1 MLEYHLTAG
10 GEKHWSTNYSGIGE
24 KRVRKNVSQVSVE
37 RNKQQW
43 DNKKKITSDSYQR

>member
-24 KRVRKNVSQVSVE
+24 KGPVKTYLKCQ
-37 RNKQQW
+37 
-43 DNKKKITSDSYQR
+43 